1 MKLYTFDTAPNA
13 RRLRL
18 FMDYKGIELE
28 TEQVDLRTRQQHRE
42 PYASINPLRTIPALL
57 LDDGS
62 LLTEVIAQ
70 VDYLESLYPEKPLLG
85 RDALERAKILNW
97 DHYLHLSGFSAVTNI
112 FRNTSRA
119 FTGHAQ
125 TGSLELEQIP
135 ALAERGKLQ
144 LEDFWPRLETRLA
157 QSEWVAGDNF
167 SFADIDLYCVV
178 EFAAWAKAGIPEDA
192 DRLQAWHQRARDS
205 M

>member
-1 MKLYTFDTAPNA
+1 MKLYTYAAAPNA
-13 RRLRL
+13 RRLHL

-28 TEQVDLRTRQQHRE
+28 TEEVDLRSRQQHCE

-57 LDDGS
+57 LDDAS

-85 RDALERAKILNW
+85 RDALERAMILNW
-97 DHYLHLSGFSAVTNI
+97 DHYLHLSGLVTVANI
-112 FRNTSRA
+112 FRNTSSA
-119 FTGHAQ
+119 FAGRAQ

-167 SFADIDLYCVV
+167 SFADIDLCCVV
-178 EFAAWAKAGIPEDA
+178 EFAAWVEAGIPEDA
-192 DRLQAWHQRARDS
+192 GRLQAWHQRALDS

>member
-1 MKLYTFDTAPNA
+1 MRSQPHSYTSSDERAHFSP
-13 RRLRL
+13 
-18 FMDYKGIELE
+18 
-28 TEQVDLRTRQQHRE
+28 QSQHQTVNSWQT
-42 PYASINPLRTIPALL
+42 PHLPVKT
-57 LDDGS
+57 
-62 LLTEVIAQ
+62 IAQ
-70 VDYLESLYPEKPLLG
+70 PGPSGRGCCPSHKTSLWLPLE
-85 RDALERAKILNW
+85 DC
-97 DHYLHLSGFSAVTNI
+97 YLHLSGFSAVANI

-144 LEDFWPRLETRLA
+144 LEDLWPRLETRLA

-167 SFADIDLYCVV
+167 SFADIDLYCMV

-192 DRLQAWHQRARDS
+192 GRLQAWHQRARDS